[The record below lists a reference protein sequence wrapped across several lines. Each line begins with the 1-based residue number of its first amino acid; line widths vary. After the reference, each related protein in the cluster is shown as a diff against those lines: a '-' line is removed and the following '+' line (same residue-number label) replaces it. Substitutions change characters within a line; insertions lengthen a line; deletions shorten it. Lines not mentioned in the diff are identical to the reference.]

1 MQRIRKHWLRA
12 SPIGATAPR
21 TLVLRGNSAVEMY
34 QHDCPSDFQF
44 VLSGDLSG
52 EAVQQLRWAW
62 QTAKSTLGARDLLVD
77 ISGIANADPCGL
89 ELLFRMRKA
98 GARLIAD
105 LPPVSLELLRQ
116 FGVPALPPRSG
127 SGLLARIWR
136 RSVNPGPYVGRAAKK
151 SEVM

>member
-1 MQRIRKHWLRA
+1 
-12 SPIGATAPR
+12 
-21 TLVLRGNSAVEMY
+21 MY
-34 QHDCPSDFQF
+34 QHDCPRAFRF

-52 EAVQQLRWAW
+52 EAVQQLQWAW
-62 QTAKSTLGARDLLVD
+62 QTAQSTLGGRDLIVD
-77 ISGIANADPCGL
+77 ISGIANADPFGL

-127 SGLLARIWR
+127 SGLLAGIWR
-136 RSVNPGPYVGRAAKK
+136 RIVNSGTYVGRTAKK

>member
-12 SPIGATAPR
+12 NAIGATAPR
-21 TLVLRGNSAVEMY
+21 TLVLRGNSAMEMY
-34 QHDCPSDFQF
+34 QHDCPSDFRF

-52 EAVQQLRWAW
+52 EAVQQLQWAW
-62 QTAKSTLGARDLLVD
+62 QTAQSTLGGRDLIVD
-77 ISGIANADPCGL
+77 ISGIANADPFGL

-116 FGVPALPPRSG
+116 FRMPALPPRSR
-127 SGLLARIWR
+127 SGLLAGIWR
-136 RSVNPGPYVGRAAKK
+136 RIVNSGTQVGRTAKK